1 MRRGDT
7 IVELVIAFAIFSL
20 AAVASIAIL
29 NSGVAT
35 TQRNLEI
42 TLVRQQV
49 DAQAEMLRYIHDSQ
63 HARWNDLIS
72 VASIVANP
80 APINTDAATCPDP
93 GEKSFYIRP
102 LENAGDRSA
111 TNFVRQEA
119 AGAAYAHPRT
129 YAKIHYDESDIS
141 KRTSEGIWIQ
151 AAEAQTSGGVRAYD
165 FYIHACWDSVGS
177 KVPMTYG
184 TIVRLYAQ

>member
-49 DAQAEMLRYIHDSQ
+49 DAQAEMLRFISSSADPVFTEAWGSIKSKATSSPVTILDAETCPEVGGLNNPFVILPGGVNKLTVQNTFSGNPDTFARVTETSSQ
-63 HARWNDLIS
+63 GIS
-72 VASIVANP
+72 IQL
-80 APINTDAATCPDP
+80 APISNTD
-93 GEKSFYIRP
+93 GSV
-102 LENAGDRSA
+102 SA
-111 TNFVRQEA
+111 YD
-119 AGAAYAHPRT
+119 AY
-129 YAKIHYDESDIS
+129 
-141 KRTSEGIWIQ
+141 IQ
-151 AAEAQTSGGVRAYD
+151 A
-165 FYIHACWDSVGS
+165 CWYGPGS
-177 KVPMTYG
+177 SRPMTIG
-184 TIVRLYAQ
+184 TIVRIYDSSN